1 MFKTEYTA
9 RLALYLIKYYN
20 MRIIDMQLDFIL
32 DGKQRLPNVDR
43 TLKRL
48 ERIIKKKNIK
58 VAF

>member
-1 MFKTEYTA
+1 MFG
-9 RLALYLIKYYN
+9 L
-20 MRIIDMQLDFIL
+20 IDMQCDFITNGSKPL
-32 DGKQRLPNVDR
+32 SNVDR

>member
-1 MFKTEYTA
+1 
-9 RLALYLIKYYN
+9 
-20 MRIIDMQLDFIL
+20 MQPDFIV

-58 VAF
+58 VAQKATFFIVCI

>member
-1 MFKTEYTA
+1 MFKTEHTA
-9 RLALYLIKYYN
+9 RLALYFFKSYN
-20 MRIIDMQLDFIL
+20 MRIIDMQPDFIL

>member
-1 MFKTEYTA
+1 M
-9 RLALYLIKYYN
+9 I
-20 MRIIDMQLDFIL
+20 IIDIQLDFIV

>member
-1 MFKTEYTA
+1 
-9 RLALYLIKYYN
+9 
-20 MRIIDMQLDFIL
+20 MQRDFIP
-32 DGKQRLPNVDR
+32 DGAQDLPNVDK

>member
-1 MFKTEYTA
+1 
-9 RLALYLIKYYN
+9 
-20 MRIIDMQLDFIL
+20 MQPDFIV

-43 TLKRL
+43 ILKRL